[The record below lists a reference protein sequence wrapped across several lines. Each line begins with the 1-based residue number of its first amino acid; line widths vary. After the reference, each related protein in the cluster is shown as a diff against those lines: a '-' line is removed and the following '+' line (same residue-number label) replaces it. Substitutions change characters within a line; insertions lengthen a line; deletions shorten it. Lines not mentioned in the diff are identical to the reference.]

1 MMATIDQM
9 KLVKSVTMVAVL
21 KVSYTVSYQLF
32 SLQSLN
38 NIRII
43 SGLKMIIWVTGVLR
57 GTVVGD

>member
-1 MMATIDQM
+1 MMATIDQI
-9 KLVKSVTMVAVL
+9 KLVKSVTMVTVL
-21 KVSYTVSYQLF
+21 KVSYTVSYQIF
-32 SLQSLN
+32 SLQGLN

>member
-1 MMATIDQM
+1 MATIDQM

-21 KVSYTVSYQLF
+21 KVSYTVGYQMF
-32 SLQSLN
+32 PLQGLN

-57 GTVVGD
+57 GTVLGD